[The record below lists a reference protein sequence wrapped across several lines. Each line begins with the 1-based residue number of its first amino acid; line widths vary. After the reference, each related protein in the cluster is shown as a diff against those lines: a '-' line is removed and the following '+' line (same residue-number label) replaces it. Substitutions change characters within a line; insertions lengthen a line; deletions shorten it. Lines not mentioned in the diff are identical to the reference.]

1 LDEASEAMVK
11 FLLISEPGDLAAVTG
26 KKFVRTKFSNVNAEG
41 NPEKPESSMP
51 ATS

>member
-1 LDEASEAMVK
+1 MVK

-26 KKFVRTKFSNVNAEG
+26 KKFVRTNSNVNAEG